1 MMTSDMATVRVALR
15 GNAILNDPHWNK
27 GTAFTE
33 EERKQFGLIGRL
45 PYRVNTLDEQCQR
58 AYDQL
63 LSRDTPIRKNSFL
76 QSLKEQNSV
85 LFYQLLLRHLRELMP
100 IIYTPTEADA
110 IANYSHLFRRS
121 EGLYLTFDNQNSMEE
136 DFLEQTRGR
145 DIDLIVCSDAEAI
158 LGIGDQGV
166 GGIGISTAKS
176 ALYTLL
182 AGIAPTKS
190 LPVVLDV
197 GTNNESLISDPL
209 YVGWR
214 HERVRGDAYDQF
226 IDKFV
231 QLVRKY
237 LPHCLLHFEDFG
249 VTNAQRLLEIYRDQ
263 HAIFNDDVQGT
274 GAVTLAAVMSAVGVT
289 RSTLADQRYIIYGAG
304 SAGLGIAH
312 QLRDGIVQIDGVSTN
327 KANGQFYLIDKHGL
341 IKQSLGDLIRPSLQD
356 FVRLDE
362 EWEGVPTN
370 EKGEITLLEV
380 VRKVK
385 PTVLIGCSTHA
396 GAFTE
401 DVVREMA
408 KHVDRP
414 IILPLS
420 NPSRLVEVDPANAND
435 WTNGKALLA
444 TGSPFPPAK
453 VPSGKDYIIAECN
466 NALLY
471 PGLGFGAV
479 LAKARLLS
487 DSMILAGAKR
497 LASLS
502 PALKDPDDAL
512 LPDFAD
518 APSVNFEIA
527 IAVAEQAIAEGI
539 ANVDWDDQEVREN
552 AKNMQWL
559 PVYGKYVYDENGE
572 K

>member
-1 MMTSDMATVRVALR
+1 
-15 GNAILNDPHWNK
+15 
-27 GTAFTE
+27 
-33 EERKQFGLIGRL
+33 
-45 PYRVNTLDEQCQR
+45 
-58 AYDQL
+58 
-63 LSRDTPIRKNSFL
+63 
-76 QSLKEQNSV
+76 
-85 LFYQLLLRHLRELMP
+85 
-100 IIYTPTEADA
+100 
-110 IANYSHLFRRS
+110 
-121 EGLYLTFDNQNSMEE
+121 
-136 DFLEQTRGR
+136 
-145 DIDLIVCSDAEAI
+145 
-158 LGIGDQGV
+158 
-166 GGIGISTAKS
+166 
-176 ALYTLL
+176 
-182 AGIAPTKS
+182 
-190 LPVVLDV
+190 VVLDV
-197 GTNNESLISDPL
+197 GTNNESLLSDPL

-226 IDKFV
+226 IDKYV
-231 QLVRKY
+231 QLIRKY
-237 LPHCLLHFEDFG
+237 LPHSLLHFEDFG

-263 HAIFNDDVQGT
+263 HAIFNDDVCVRSIAIRAFSDSFSNSQGT
-274 GAVTLAAVMSAVGVT
+274 GAVTLAAVMAAVGVT
-289 RSTLADQRYIIYGAG
+289 QSSLADQRYVIYGAG
-304 SAGLGIAH
+304 SAGLGITH
-312 QLRDGIVQIDGVSTN
+312 QLRDGIVQIDGVPAN
-327 KANGQFYLIDKHGL
+327 KANDQFYLIDKHGL
-341 IKQSLGDLIRPSLQD
+341 IKKSLGDLIRPALQD
-356 FVRLDE
+356 YVRPDE

-370 EKGEITLLEV
+370 EKGEVTLLEV

-401 DVVREMA
+401 EVVREMA

-420 NPSRLVEVDPANAND
+420 NPSRLVEVDPAKAND
-435 WTNGKALLA
+435 WTNGKAIIA

-479 LAKARLLS
+479 LAKARLLT
-487 DSMILAGAKR
+487 DSMILAGAQR

-527 IAVAEQAIAEGI
+527 VAVAEQAIAEGI
-539 ANVDWDDQEVREN
+539 ANVDWNDQEVREN
-552 AKNMQWL
+552 AKRVQWL
-559 PVYGKYVYDENGE
+559 PVYEKYVYDENGE